1 MSLRKCPKC
10 GHGVIEGPYLNAR
23 MSTNDF
29 QCPECK
35 TTLYMDRMLSGGF
48 DLAFA
53 LSVVILRFA
62 TGLRPWSPMRSMVW
76 VLAVFVL
83 WFPIMQSIF
92 YFFGKWRVPGETT
105 SCRALRLLQGIIAGL
120 WLCAGAMISI
130 AIRDFSITHQ
140 VVAWFSAALA
150 AVLVY
155 MAFEPTRKYLK
166 VRKYLKA
173 QVKP

>member
-1 MSLRKCPKC
+1 VSLRKCPKC

-53 LSVVILRFA
+53 AAVVLLRFE
-62 TGLRPWSPMRSMVW
+62 TGLRPWSPMRSMLW
-76 VLAVFVL
+76 VLVVMIL
-83 WFPIMQSIF
+83 WLPIMQSVF
-92 YFFGKWRVPGETT
+92 YFFGKWRVPGEMTNR
-105 SCRALRLLQGIIAGL
+105 RALQLLQGIIVGL
-120 WLCAGAMISI
+120 WLCAVAMICI
-130 AIRDFSITHQ
+130 TIRDFSHTPQ
-140 VVAWFSAALA
+140 LVAWFSAALA

-155 MAFEPTRKYLK
+155 IAFEPTLKYLK
-166 VRKYLKA
+166 VRKHLQG
-173 QVKP
+173 QVKR

>member
-1 MSLRKCPKC
+1 MSLRNCPKC

-35 TTLYMDRMLSGGF
+35 STLYMDRMLSGIF

-53 LSVVILRFA
+53 IVVVLLRFEG
-62 TGLRPWSPMRSMVW
+62 GLRPWSPMRSMVW

-92 YFFGKWRVPGETT
+92 YFFGKWRVKGEAAT
-105 SCRALRLLQGIIAGL
+105 SRALPLLLGIIAGL
-120 WLCAGAMISI
+120 WLCAGAMIYI
-130 AIRDFSITHQ
+130 TIRDFSNTHQ
-140 VVAWFSAALA
+140 AVAWGSAVLA
-150 AVLVY
+150 AILVY
-155 MAFEPTRKYLK
+155 LAFEPTRKYLQ
-166 VRKYLKA
+166 A
-173 QVKP
+173 QVKR